1 MTMTPLQGVTH
12 ACFGLSYLCALGFE
26 LARLRWPRA
35 GLRGAG
41 LAFGAAGLLAHT
53 AYLGMHHPSPAAPY
67 GSLLLVG
74 WVMALVYFY
83 GTIHHARQAWAVFVL
98 PVVLLLVVLS
108 LVFLVTAGPVEEG
121 DIPSW
126 LLGDKFW
133 GAAHGLLLLLAAVG
147 LTIAFLASLMYLV
160 QARRLRRKTN
170 PLGGMK
176 ILSLERLEAMNRR
189 AINAAFPLLT
199 AGLLL
204 GGVLLRQEHGVAQQW
219 YSLKVLGT
227 GGLWVVSLLLLYMRY
242 GVHVAGRRLAWLSIL
257 AFLVMLGVLMATH
270 PFAATIEGGTP

>member
-1 MTMTPLQGVTH
+1 
-12 ACFGLSYLCALGFE
+12 
-26 LARLRWPRA
+26 
-35 GLRGAG
+35 
-41 LAFGAAGLLAHT
+41 
-53 AYLGMHHPSPAAPY
+53 
-67 GSLLLVG
+67 
-74 WVMALVYFY
+74 
-83 GTIHHARQAWAVFVL
+83 
-98 PVVLLLVVLS
+98 
-108 LVFLVTAGPVEEG
+108 
-121 DIPSW
+121 
-126 LLGDKFW
+126 
-133 GAAHGLLLLLAAVG
+133 
-147 LTIAFLASLMYLV
+147 MYLV